1 MRYIPER
8 SLDVV
13 FQVPEDL
20 NSYINVLNV
29 GATGLGNIEF
39 TGTITDIQDDV
50 VTVSGIQDGLGGTIT
65 DYRQILIP
73 GVDIEL
79 FAYGTST
86 LPQPPPHRNRLTN
99 RCRRRLLQLD
109 RCQSKPRRT
118 YLHRIW
124 V

>member
-20 NSYINVLNV
+20 NSYINVVNV
-29 GATGLGNIEF
+29 GATGLGDIEF

-86 LPQPPPHRNRLTN
+86 LPQPPLIGTGSPTVVGVDFSSSTGVNPNLAPLT
-99 RCRRRLLQLD
+99 
-109 RCQSKPRRT
+109 
-118 YLHRIW
+118 YI
-124 V
+124 VFG